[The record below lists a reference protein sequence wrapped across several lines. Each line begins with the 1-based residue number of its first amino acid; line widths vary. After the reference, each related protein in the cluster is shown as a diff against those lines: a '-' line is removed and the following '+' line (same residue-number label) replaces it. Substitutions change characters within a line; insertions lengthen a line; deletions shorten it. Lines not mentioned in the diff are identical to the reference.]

1 MIEDPVDF
9 FNDIKA
15 RKPSQG
21 LAKELAKD
29 YDKALELES
38 KSISS
43 SSPKMIEIDE
53 IVGREIYATAYY
65 DKEDNVVKPAAYAH
79 IFGIGMSVN
88 RILDGNEQD
97 IHTRGKE
104 KATENKCL
112 GKQNSEY
119 IGFAALRVK
128 DIREITINELSD
140 VPDDNRRLMAIYDS
154 ATRSN
159 RYHADVC
166 LILHKSG
173 NISYNQIKL
182 YCNAIMSEL
191 FATIVHC
198 K

>member
-1 MIEDPVDF
+1 MIEDPIDF
-9 FNDIKA
+9 FYSIKA
-15 RKPSQG
+15 KKPSQG

-29 YDKALELES
+29 YDKALELEPNS
-38 KSISS
+38 VSS
-43 SSPKMIEIDE
+43 FSPKMIEIDE

-65 DKEDNVVKPAAYAH
+65 DKEDDVVKPAAYAH

-88 RILDGNEQD
+88 RILGGNKED

-104 KATENKCL
+104 KAAVNKRL
-112 GKQNSEY
+112 GKKNCEY

-128 DIREITINELSD
+128 DIREITINELSN
-140 VPDDNRRLMAIYDS
+140 VTNDNRRLVAIYDS
-154 ATRSN
+154 ATKSN

-166 LILHKSG
+166 LILHQSG

-191 FATIVHC
+191 FQTIVHC